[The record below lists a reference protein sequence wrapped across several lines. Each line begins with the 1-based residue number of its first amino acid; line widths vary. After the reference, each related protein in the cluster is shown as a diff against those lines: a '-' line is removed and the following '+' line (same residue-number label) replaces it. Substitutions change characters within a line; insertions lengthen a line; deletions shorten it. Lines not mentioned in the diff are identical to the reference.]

1 MIDVINEL
9 RDFGTQ
15 VDIYDPWADAAEV
28 ENVYG
33 VSTLSKSSLPNFA
46 DYGAIVL
53 AVSHNQFADLT
64 LRQNAS
70 QVIFDVKGISK
81 DADARL

>member
-1 MIDVINEL
+1 
-9 RDFGTQ
+9 
-15 VDIYDPWADAAEV
+15 
-28 ENVYG
+28 
-33 VSTLSKSSLPNFA
+33 A

-53 AVSHNQFADLT
+53 AVSHDQFADLT

-70 QVIFDVKGISK
+70 QVIFDVKGILA